1 MSLVFLI
8 LGGNQGNRAEIIS
21 SAINLVTK
29 KIGEKKALSALYESE
44 SWGFL
49 SEPFINQVI
58 ILETT
63 LSPEEVLMETQQI
76 ENQLGRT
83 RNSASYEARTIDIDL
98 LYYDSVVMNGLKLIL
113 PHPRM
118 TERRFVLVPLAEAA
132 PDWIDPISQK
142 SMAQL
147 LEVCSDKGK
156 VWLYKPPTTAD

>member
-29 KIGEKKALSALYESE
+29 KIGEKKVLSALYESE

-49 SEPFINQVI
+49 SEPFVNQVI
-58 ILETT
+58 ILETN
-63 LSPEEVLMETQQI
+63 LSPEEVLLKTQQI

-83 RNSASYEARTIDIDL
+83 RKSPSYEARTIDIDL
-98 LYYDSVVMNGLKLIL
+98 LYYDSVVMNGPQLIL
-113 PHPRM
+113 PHPRIA
-118 TERRFVLVPLAEAA
+118 ERRFVLVPLTEAA
-132 PDWIDPISQK
+132 PQWKDPISQK

-147 LEVCSDKGK
+147 LEECGDKGK
-156 VWLYKPPTTAD
+156 VWLYLPPTKAD